1 MAEAPAA
8 WSKVLLA
15 TVEPNHQDDALR
27 MIDEAAGRIALA
39 EARKK
44 ARYRRLL

>member
-15 TVEPNHQDDALR
+15 NVERNHQYDALR
-27 MIDEAAGRIALA
+27 IIDEAAGRITLA

-44 ARYRRLL
+44 ARYRWLL